1 MVINRDK
8 RLKKYFYFLRDSQR
22 LEFPFASNM
31 QTELRIYKFRHVV
44 TLRWILKHVPPILNS
59 SLNIFKIISTSC
71 HSKKKTTHS
80 VEISSIPDSDF
91 LQWPVPLFIFKTNL
105 LIAFG
110 IYFSGVIQFFFSAEL
125 CFVCCAVSFAGES
138 VFGTY

>member
-1 MVINRDK
+1 
-8 RLKKYFYFLRDSQR
+8 
-22 LEFPFASNM
+22 M

-71 HSKKKTTHS
+71 HSEKKTTHS
-80 VEISSIPDSDF
+80 VEISSIPDSVF
-91 LQWPVPLFIFKTNL
+91 LQWPVPLFVFKTNL

-110 IYFSGVIQFFFSAEL
+110 IYFSGVI
-125 CFVCCAVSFAGES
+125 
-138 VFGTY
+138 